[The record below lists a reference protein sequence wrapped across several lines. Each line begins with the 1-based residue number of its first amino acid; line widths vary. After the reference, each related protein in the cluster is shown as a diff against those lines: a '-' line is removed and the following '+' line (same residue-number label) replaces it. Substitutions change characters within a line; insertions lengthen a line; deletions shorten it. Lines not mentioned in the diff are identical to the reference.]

1 MADLRALDFVRCA
14 QFLES
19 RRESD
24 EQVRNIR
31 MFVESWPSLVLAT
44 ESQNY
49 AEHKRAVDRI
59 DALAS
64 RAAAERLNLLG
75 WTRSSLITLEDGQV
89 QLLGSTGM
97 LFLTGGNH
105 RVNPHGASCWH
116 IGCQQGHQNQHQDGS
131 VVHLGAKGHAN
142 ADLLPSLRR

>member
-19 RRESD
+19 RRASD
-24 EQVRNIR
+24 DEVKNIR

-49 AEHKRAVDRI
+49 PEHKRAMDRI

-64 RAAAERLNLLG
+64 RAAAERLNL
-75 WTRSSLITLEDGQV
+75 
-89 QLLGSTGM
+89 
-97 LFLTGGNH
+97 
-105 RVNPHGASCWH
+105 
-116 IGCQQGHQNQHQDGS
+116 IG
-131 VVHLGAKGHAN
+131 
-142 ADLLPSLRR
+142 

>member
-19 RRESD
+19 RRASD
-24 EQVRNIR
+24 DEVRNIR

-49 AEHKRAVDRI
+49 PEHKRAMDRI

-64 RAAAERLNLLG
+64 RAAAERLNL
-75 WTRSSLITLEDGQV
+75 
-89 QLLGSTGM
+89 
-97 LFLTGGNH
+97 
-105 RVNPHGASCWH
+105 
-116 IGCQQGHQNQHQDGS
+116 IG
-131 VVHLGAKGHAN
+131 
-142 ADLLPSLRR
+142 